1 MAQVEN
7 FKGKLGFE
15 QRSEEKLKQA
25 LTELLDTLEEFG
37 HPALQINAR
46 DPHRIG
52 LDCDQYKVTLRLR
65 RIPLRLGVRTPQGLP
80 APAAYI
86 ELVMTP
92 NFPTGCDTEISEIL
106 LAMILR
112 RLTETLDPLVI
123 FWQDSVRA
131 LTTKDF
137 LGAFEPASA
146 VETQPPAAS
155 AALVTSQPQP
165 QQQNPAQPQDL
176 APYALLEQA
185 RAVPPGVAKDLQ
197 APQASAAHNRW
208 SAETLIA
215 EMPGA
220 QKPTG
225 RISAATARLKLAD
238 KARAEADA
246 ERSRGQMRFGS
257 VEDGSTVLEQHCNE
271 IQMLLPHPK
280 ARHKIRQN
288 RQLPPPKQRAKSTY
302 QSIFGQSRL
311 SWLLAI
317 PRALLSA
324 TLNAV
329 RSIDLVLS
337 VRALITAMVVLFLHG
352 SGMVQ
357 AAARVLMP

>member
-1 MAQVEN
+1 VAQVEN

-15 QRSEEKLKQA
+15 HRSEEKLTLA

-65 RIPLRLGVRTPQGLP
+65 RIPLRLGVRTPRELP
-80 APAAYI
+80 APTAYI

-92 NFPTGCDTEISEIL
+92 NFLTGCDKEISEIL
-106 LAMILR
+106 LAMILK

-123 FWQDSVRA
+123 FWQDTARA
-131 LTTKDF
+131 LTTREF
-137 LGAFEPASA
+137 LGAFETEDA
-146 VETQPPAAS
+146 VATQPLAAS
-155 AALVTSQPQP
+155 PDIVVSQPQP
-165 QQQNPAQPQDL
+165 QPHNL

-185 RAVPPGVAKDLQ
+185 LAVSPDRAKDLQ
-197 APQASAAHNRW
+197 VPQGSAAQNRW
-208 SAETLIA
+208 PAETLIA
-215 EMPGA
+215 ERPGA
-220 QKPTG
+220 QKSED
-225 RISAATARLKLAD
+225 RMSAATARLKMAD
-238 KARAEADA
+238 KARAEAEA

-257 VEDGSTVLEQHCNE
+257 VEDATTLLEQHCDQ
-271 IQMLLPHPK
+271 IQMPLPHPRAHPK
-280 ARHKIRQN
+280 ARQY
-288 RQLPPPKQRAKSTY
+288 RQLPPQKQQAQTSY

-311 SWLLAI
+311 SWLLAL
-317 PRALLSA
+317 PRAMLSA

-337 VRALITAMVVLFLHG
+337 LRALITAVVVLFLHG